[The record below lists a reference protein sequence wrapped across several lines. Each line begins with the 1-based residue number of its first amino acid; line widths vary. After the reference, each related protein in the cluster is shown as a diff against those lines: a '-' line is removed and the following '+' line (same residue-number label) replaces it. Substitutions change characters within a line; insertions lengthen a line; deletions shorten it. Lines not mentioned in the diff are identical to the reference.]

1 MAKTLKCL
9 SGYHLGNFKIASPN
23 GSEKSEM
30 PNSGNNGDCSE
41 MRSPPMKQKAVN
53 AI

>member
-23 GSEKSEM
+23 GNEKVKCQIVET
-30 PNSGNNGDCSE
+30 
-41 MRSPPMKQKAVN
+41 MKIA
-53 AI
+53 AR